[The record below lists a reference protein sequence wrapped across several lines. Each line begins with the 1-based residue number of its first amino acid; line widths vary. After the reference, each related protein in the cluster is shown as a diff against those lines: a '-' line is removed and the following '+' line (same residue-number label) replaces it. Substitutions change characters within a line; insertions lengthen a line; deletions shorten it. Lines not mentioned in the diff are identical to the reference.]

1 MEEIFEARVPKG
13 RAILAEIEGTA
24 HIETAEDGG
33 RKIAIVNS
41 ELFTESYPIPANYI
55 ATVKEGD
62 DVAEG
67 QVIAESN
74 VEGGEGRVL
83 ATIGGKVGFDVVD
96 GVETIIVRDE
106 QTQEKRYDVL
116 ANAQI
121 LGAQARERD
130 QHGDERQAVEQER
143 PPHAHRCDHHARHS
157 RADHA
162 RGVVRGGVERDGVGQ
177 VAVGDEFGDE
187 GLAHRRI

>member
-1 MEEIFEARVPKG
+1 VPKG

-24 HIETAEDGG
+24 HIETADDGG
-33 RKIAIVNS
+33 RKIAIINT
-41 ELFTESYPIPANYI
+41 ELFTESYPIPANYV

-74 VEGGEGRVL
+74 IEGQEGRVL
-83 ATIGGKVGFDVVD
+83 ATISGRVNFDVAD
-96 GVETIIVRDE
+96 GVETIIVREE

-121 LGAQARERD
+121 LINEGGYVTAGKQLTEGNQDPQEILRIR
-130 QHGDERQAVEQER
+130 GRQAVQEYMVDEVQR
-143 PPHAHRCDHHARHS
+143 VYRRKASIRTTSIS
-157 RADHA
+157 R
-162 RGVVRGGVERDGVGQ
+162 
-177 VAVGDEFGDE
+177 
-187 GLAHRRI
+187 